1 MDLYQIPGE
10 WQLTSDN
17 DDLVEESAFLEKADS
32 RKKAQVTT
40 FFVDESL
47 ISTELQDSCVVMF
60 FTSGTSSSVVV
71 A

>member
-1 MDLYQIPGE
+1 MDILPGE

-40 FFVDESL
+40 FFVDESF
-47 ISTELQDSCVVMF
+47 ISTVFQDSGVIYLIKVVMF
-60 FTSGTSSSVVV
+60 LVTPGI
-71 A
+71 